1 MNALESIVESSVDCR
16 GGDNGV
22 PLCPSPAVA
31 PRNLKV
37 VGGLHTAISS
47 RLGRLIAAVIFLES
61 IDITDK
67 WGAKFDCVPA
77 LRSFPTTNASPLRV
91 RPVATCQLPRG
102 PLPTAE
108 HRSRCMKIGHCGL
121 QRAGGNFAA

>member
-47 RLGRLIAAVIFLES
+47 RLGRPIAAVIFLES
-61 IDITDK
+61 TDITDK
-67 WGAKFDCVPA
+67 WGATFDCVPA
-77 LRSFPTTNASPLRV
+77 LCSFRHERKPIACASS
-91 RPVATCQLPRG
+91 VATGASADC
-102 PLPTAE
+102 
-108 HRSRCMKIGHCGL
+108 
-121 QRAGGNFAA
+121 